1 MAEVTESAAEEEL
14 RALEGPRTSSLQ
26 LSTAQQRLVA
36 LRAGHGP
43 VLVLGA
49 PGTGKTT
56 ALLAAVLERLGADLA
71 PEQLLILTS
80 ARAHAG
86 RLRDRISE
94 LVDATFSEPAVRTW
108 SSYAFDLI
116 RRARI
121 AGYLPELDRAPRL
134 LSGPEQ
140 DALIGQ
146 ILGGHAEGLAPE
158 PGWPDTLGDA
168 VGTRGFRD
176 QLRELFDR
184 LAEHGLEP
192 ADVEELGRRHL
203 IPEWEAA
210 ARVYQE
216 YRDLLDL
223 GHAEAFDPSGLISAA
238 AQLLEAHPDLLA
250 AERDRLRLVAVD
262 DLQEAN
268 PAQYRLLSLL
278 GRDRDVLAFAAPDSV
293 VQGFRGARPDF
304 LGRIEQYLG
313 GVETHELTESFRMPP
328 AIAEAWGRVA
338 RRIPVSAGGR
348 GRTLVS
354 ASGAHAATP
363 ADTPE
368 GAAPQAA
375 GAVAAHL
382 VDSPVHEL
390 RYVAHRILEEHLM
403 ASRPLSDIAVIVRH
417 GGLVRSVARHLT
429 QQGIAV
435 DVPPAEVPL
444 RDEPAV
450 RPLITLLHT
459 VLTDEPVED
468 AAVVEQLLTS
478 RYGQATAIDVRR
490 LRQQL
495 RRAEH
500 AAVHATDNEPRKS
513 RTSSQLLC
521 ALLAGDPDVTSWLD
535 GCGREAAGARRIV
548 RMLAA
553 LREHLATGDANA
565 ETALWALWQA
575 SGLESTWREAALAG
589 GSAGHRADLDLDA
602 LLALFQAAERFIDQ
616 LPGSTVQQFVDH
628 VASQELPMDTLGGR
642 GVATDTV
649 SVLTPAAAVGQEWG
663 LVLIPGLQEGLWPNT
678 KLRGELLKTATLT
691 AIVEDGAEAAQQR
704 DAAARV
710 RAVRADEFRSF
721 AAAASRARD
730 ELVCIGVESEDAQHS
745 ALMDYLD
752 PVDGERPITPVPRPR
767 TLDAL
772 VAHLRQTAEQDA
784 AQPVPEVLP
793 DAGLVLAELATA
805 GVRGANP
812 DTWWGLVPPTSTGP
826 VVPPDQP
833 VTVSPSRVQAV
844 LESPLNW
851 FVQAAGGEPAM
862 DFARSLGTLVHAIAE
877 DLPEATGNQYKDE
890 LERRWSQLDLPAGWE
905 TEKDRE
911 RAEDML
917 RKLALYGLEMRK
929 SGRRLIGQEVK
940 FKVEVGDGQR
950 AAVIS
955 GLIDRVE
962 AGEDGRPYVV
972 DLKTGKSKPT
982 AKEVARHPQLGT
994 YQAAI
999 LAGALGDS
1007 LDLASQPAGAALV
1020 QLGDGT
1026 KTLKPQEQEAV
1037 TEEDWATPMVLEAA
1051 GLMGAADFLARHDP
1065 SKGRSVPCRL
1075 PSLCPLC
1082 DEGRQ
1087 VTQP

>member
-1 MAEVTESAAEEEL
+1 MSGAVPLSAVQQEL
-14 RALEGPRTSSLQ
+14 A
-26 LSTAQQRLVA
+26 A
-36 LRAGHGP
+36 LRRGHGP
-43 VLVLGA
+43 VLVVGA

-56 ALLAAVLERLGADLA
+56 ALLAAVLERLREDLA

-80 ARAHAG
+80 ARAQAG
-86 RLRDRISE
+86 RLRDRLSD
-94 LVDATFSEPAVRTW
+94 LVDVTFSEPAVRTW
-108 SSYAFDLI
+108 SSYAFDLV
-116 RRARI
+116 RRARLG
-121 AGYLPELDRAPRL
+121 GYLPDLERAPRL

-140 DALIGQ
+140 DALLGQ
-146 ILGGHAEGLAPE
+146 ILHGHAEGLAPE
-158 PGWPDTLGDA
+158 PGWPEVLGEA
-168 VGTRGFRD
+168 IGTRGFRD

-184 LAEHGLEP
+184 LSEHGLEP
-192 ADVEELGRRHL
+192 ADVEELGQRHL
-203 IPEWEAA
+203 RPEWEAA

-223 GHAEAFDPSGLISAA
+223 GHAEAFDPAGLISAA
-238 AQLLEAHPDLLA
+238 AQLLETHPDLLA

-278 GRDRDVLAFAAPDSV
+278 TKDRDVLACAAPDSV

-304 LGRIEQYLG
+304 LGRLEQYLG
-313 GVETHELTESFRMPP
+313 DLQTVELTESFRLPA

-348 GRTLVS
+348 GRALKPVRGEPST
-354 ASGAHAATP
+354 AH
-363 ADTPE
+363 ADTPDATSAHVP
-368 GAAPQAA
+368 GH
-375 GAVAAHL
+375 VAAHV

-450 RPLITLLHT
+450 RPLITLFQV
-459 VLTDEPVED
+459 VLAAEPVDD
-468 AAVVEQLLTS
+468 ATIVEQLLTS

-500 AAVHATDNEPRKS
+500 AAGHAADHEPRKS

-553 LREHLATGDANA
+553 LREHLAAGEANA

-575 SGLESTWREAALAG
+575 SGLENTWRDAALAG

-628 VASQELPMDTLGGR
+628 VASQELPMDTLAGR
-642 GVATDTV
+642 GASTDTV

-730 ELVCIGVESEDAQHS
+730 ELVCIGVQSDDAQPS
-745 ALMDYLD
+745 ALLDYLD
-752 PVDGERPITPVPRPR
+752 PIEGERPITPVPRPR

-784 AQPVPEVLP
+784 AEPAPEVLP
-793 DAGLVLAELATA
+793 DAGLVLAELARA
-805 GVRGANP
+805 GVRGAHP

-826 VVPPDQP
+826 VVPPEHP

-877 DLPEATGNQYKDE
+877 DLPDATGNQYKEE
-890 LERRWSQLDLPAGWE
+890 LDRRWAQLDLPAGWE
-905 TEKDRE
+905 TQKDRD
-911 RAEDML
+911 RAEEML

-929 SGRRLIGQEVK
+929 NGRRLVGQEVK
-940 FKVEVGDGQR
+940 FSVEVGDGKR

-962 AGEDGRPYVV
+962 AGDDGRPYVV

-1007 LDLASQPAGAALV
+1007 LDLAVQPAGAALV

-1026 KTLKPQEQEAV
+1026 KGLKPQEQDAV
-1037 TEEDWATPMVLEAA
+1037 AEEDWATPMVLEAA